1 MPVLMFGAE
10 AWCCNASLL
19 SKLESFQSEIG
30 KKILNLPKFTANQVP
45 LLALNWP
52 TMRCRCLCA
61 KLSFL
66 NKIHSNERS
75 TLSTEGFKTLTFPS
89 IESTLP
95 IKQCRLLEQHYFQKF
110 TDEVLTNPD
119 VVMRLLKEQIIK
131 GDRSLQLCEAK
142 NHPSQ
147 SIVTEVASNMGWL
160 KIWDTALEHGP
171 TGTIAVL
178 SILKLLSKTVF
189 ADRKCNVE
197 GCDFIAPP
205 NSACHDKFLTQHTDL
220 NIDIA
225 SLLSYVYLCSEE
237 LFQTGLIKLSHFL

>member
-1 MPVLMFGAE
+1 M
-10 AWCCNASLL
+10 
-19 SKLESFQSEIG
+19 
-30 KKILNLPKFTANQVP
+30 
-45 LLALNWP
+45 ALNWP
-52 TMRCRCLCA
+52 TMCRCLCA

-66 NKIHSNERS
+66 HKIHSNERS
-75 TLSTEGFKTLTFPS
+75 TLSTEVFKTLTFPS
-89 IESTLP
+89 IESTLL
-95 IKQCRLLEQHYFQKF
+95 IKQCRLLEQPYFQKF

-131 GDRSLQLCEAK
+131 ADHSLQLCEAK

-147 SIVTEVASNMGWL
+147 SIVAEVASNMGWL
-160 KIWDTALEHGP
+160 KIWDTALDHGP

-197 GCDFIAPP
+197 GCDFIVPP
-205 NSACHDKFLTQHTDL
+205 NSACHDHFLTQHTDL

-225 SLLSYVYLCSEE
+225 SLLSYVYLCLE
-237 LFQTGLIKLSHFL
+237 